1 MFQRLSYLE
10 IVALKPF
17 KFPFLAR
24 HPLSS
29 LDRLGNPE
37 LPFPIGVTYGD
48 RDYFGSDNG
57 AEEIIK
63 NSKFFTSGR
72 SQLFK
77 VANCSHYM
85 PTEQP

>member
-1 MFQRLSYLE
+1 M
-10 IVALKPF
+10 ALKPF

-29 LDRLGNPE
+29 IDRLGNPD
-37 LPFPIGVTYGD
+37 LSFPIGVTYGD

-57 AEEIIK
+57 SEEIIK
-63 NSKFFTSGR
+63 HSKHFKNGK
-72 SQLFK
+72 SQLLK

-85 PTEQP
+85 PTEQPQILAD